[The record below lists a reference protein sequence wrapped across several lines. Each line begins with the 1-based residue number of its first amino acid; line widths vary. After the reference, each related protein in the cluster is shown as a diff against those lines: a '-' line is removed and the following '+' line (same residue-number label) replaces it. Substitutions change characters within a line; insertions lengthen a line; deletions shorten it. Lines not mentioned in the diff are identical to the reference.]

1 LKKISEEYSNYNK
14 MSIVVDKSN
23 IKNIEK
29 ILKKKLK
36 LKTTKGNLS
45 NHYGKLKRSLD
56 GLEYQMEIR
65 ADVN

>member
-1 LKKISEEYSNYNK
+1 
-14 MSIVVDKSN
+14 MSIVIDKSN

-45 NHYGKLKRSLD
+45 NHFGKLKRSLD
-56 GLEYQMEIR
+56 GLAYQKEIR
-65 ADVN
+65 ADEN